1 MAWWLFLVICC
12 LISHQCPPYTHHLII
27 NYVLC
32 DLFLL
37 SHWYRSHTDHLIM
50 MSWIPKSRPAS
61 TSPHKKG
68 APLHLKANLLLFL
81 FCFLLLQFSLFFFS
95 FHLIELL
102 NEKIESRKFQIVL
115 QPKLVISIFY
125 LVSVFVLMISILI
138 VSVIRDFTNFSF
150 TWLRFS
156 MRKEILTSLRWFL
169 GIPPMSIRQRENL
182 SITQTVSPT
191 QFSLYFTF
199 IVLHVR

>member
-1 MAWWLFLVICC
+1 MWLIFVVS
-12 LISHQCPPYTHHLII
+12 LISLTHWPSDNDVLDPEVQASVDFAAQERRATPPEGQLVTFF
-27 NYVLC
+27 VL
-32 DLFLL
+32 F
-37 SHWYRSHTDHLIM
+37 
-50 MSWIPKSRPAS
+50 
-61 TSPHKKG
+61 
-68 APLHLKANLLLFL
+68 
-81 FCFLLLQFSLFFFS
+81 FLLLQFSLFFP
-95 FHLIELL
+95 FHLFELL

-138 VSVIRDFTNFSF
+138 VSVTRDFTNFSF

-182 SITQTVSPT
+182 SITKTVSLT
-191 QFSLYFTF
+191 RLSLYFTCT
-199 IVLHVR
+199 IILA

>member
-1 MAWWLFLVICC
+1 MWLIFVVS
-12 LISHQCPPYTHHLII
+12 LISLTHWPSDNDVLDPEVQASVDFAAQERHATPPEGQLVTFF
-27 NYVLC
+27 V
-32 DLFLL
+32 
-37 SHWYRSHTDHLIM
+37 
-50 MSWIPKSRPAS
+50 
-61 TSPHKKG
+61 
-68 APLHLKANLLLFL
+68 
-81 FCFLLLQFSLFFFS
+81 LFFALTIFFVFP
-95 FHLIELL
+95 FHLFELF

-182 SITQTVSPT
+182 SITKTVSLT
-191 QFSLYFTF
+191 RLSLYFTF

>member
-1 MAWWLFLVICC
+1 MW
-12 LISHQCPPYTHHLII
+12 LISVVSLISLTHWPSDNDVLDPEVQASVDFAAQERRATPP
-27 NYVLC
+27 
-32 DLFLL
+32 DDQLFTFFAFFAL
-37 SHWYRSHTDHLIM
+37 TI
-50 MSWIPKSRPAS
+50 
-61 TSPHKKG
+61 
-68 APLHLKANLLLFL
+68 F
-81 FCFLLLQFSLFFFS
+81 FFFS

-199 IVLHVR
+199 IVLHVW

>member
-1 MAWWLFLVICC
+1 MWLIFVVS
-12 LISHQCPPYTHHLII
+12 LISLTPWPSDNDVLDPEVQASVDFAAQERRATPPEGQLVT
-27 NYVLC
+27 
-32 DLFLL
+32 
-37 SHWYRSHTDHLIM
+37 
-50 MSWIPKSRPAS
+50 
-61 TSPHKKG
+61 
-68 APLHLKANLLLFL
+68 FL
-81 FCFLLLQFSLFFFS
+81 FCFLLLQFFFP
-95 FHLIELL
+95 FHLFELL

-138 VSVIRDFTNFSF
+138 VSVTRDFTNFPF

-182 SITQTVSPT
+182 SITQTVLPTRFSP
-191 QFSLYFTF
+191 YYTF
-199 IVLHVR
+199 IELHV

>member
-1 MAWWLFLVICC
+1 MWLIFVVS
-12 LISHQCPPYTHHLII
+12 LISLTHWPSDNDVLDPEVQASVDFAAQERRATPPEGQLVTFF
-27 NYVLC
+27 V
-32 DLFLL
+32 
-37 SHWYRSHTDHLIM
+37 
-50 MSWIPKSRPAS
+50 
-61 TSPHKKG
+61 
-68 APLHLKANLLLFL
+68 
-81 FCFLLLQFSLFFFS
+81 LFFALTIFFVFP
-95 FHLIELL
+95 FHLFELL

-182 SITQTVSPT
+182 SITKTVSPT
-191 QFSLYFTF
+191 LYILRF
-199 IVLHVR
+199 LHCMFDR

>member
-1 MAWWLFLVICC
+1 MTIFGNLL
-12 LISHQCPPYTHHLII
+12 SHQCP
-27 NYVLC
+27 
-32 DLFLL
+32 
-37 SHWYRSHTDHLIM
+37 SHTDHLIM

-68 APLHLKANLLLFL
+68 ATLHLKANFLLFLLLFFAL
-81 FCFLLLQFSLFFFS
+81 TIFFVFP
-95 FHLIELL
+95 FHLFELL

-138 VSVIRDFTNFSF
+138 VSVIREFTNFSF

-191 QFSLYFTF
+191 RFSPYYTF
-199 IVLHVR
+199 IELHV

>member
-1 MAWWLFLVICC
+1 MWLIFVVS
-12 LISHQCPPYTHHLII
+12 LISLTHWPSDNDVLDPEVQASVDFAAQEKRATPPEGQLVTFF
-27 NYVLC
+27 V
-32 DLFLL
+32 
-37 SHWYRSHTDHLIM
+37 
-50 MSWIPKSRPAS
+50 
-61 TSPHKKG
+61 
-68 APLHLKANLLLFL
+68 
-81 FCFLLLQFSLFFFS
+81 LFFALTIFFVFP
-95 FHLIELL
+95 FHLFELL

-150 TWLRFS
+150 TWLRLS

-182 SITQTVSPT
+182 SITKTVSPT
-191 QFSLYFTF
+191 RFSLYFTF
-199 IVLHVR
+199 IVLHVW

>member
-1 MAWWLFLVICC
+1 MSITHWPSDNDVLDPEVQASVDFAAQERRATPPEGQLV
-12 LISHQCPPYTHHLII
+12 T
-27 NYVLC
+27 
-32 DLFLL
+32 
-37 SHWYRSHTDHLIM
+37 
-50 MSWIPKSRPAS
+50 
-61 TSPHKKG
+61 
-68 APLHLKANLLLFL
+68 FL
-81 FCFLLLQFSLFFFS
+81 FCFFFA
-95 FHLIELL
+95 LTTLL

-182 SITQTVSPT
+182 SITKTVSPT
-191 QFSLYFTF
+191 RFSLYFTF

>member
-1 MAWWLFLVICC
+1 
-12 LISHQCPPYTHHLII
+12 
-27 NYVLC
+27 
-32 DLFLL
+32 
-37 SHWYRSHTDHLIM
+37 M

-81 FCFLLLQFSLFFFS
+81 LFLLLQFSLFFP
-95 FHLIELL
+95 FHLFELL

-182 SITQTVSPT
+182 SNHSHSVELLPNFFKAHYS
-191 QFSLYFTF
+191 S
-199 IVLHVR
+199 VL

>member
-1 MAWWLFLVICC
+1 MSITHRPSDNDVLDPEVQASVDFAAQEKRATPPEGQLVFF
-12 LISHQCPPYTHHLII
+12 
-27 NYVLC
+27 V
-32 DLFLL
+32 
-37 SHWYRSHTDHLIM
+37 
-50 MSWIPKSRPAS
+50 
-61 TSPHKKG
+61 
-68 APLHLKANLLLFL
+68 
-81 FCFLLLQFSLFFFS
+81 LLQFSLFFFRFIDWAPPASPEGQLFTFFAFFALTIFFFFS

-182 SITQTVSPT
+182 SITQTVSLT
-191 QFSLYFTF
+191 RLSLYFTF

>member
-1 MAWWLFLVICC
+1 MWLIFVVS
-12 LISHQCPPYTHHLII
+12 LISLTHWPSDNDVLDPEVQATVDFAAQERHATPPEGQLVTFF
-27 NYVLC
+27 V
-32 DLFLL
+32 
-37 SHWYRSHTDHLIM
+37 
-50 MSWIPKSRPAS
+50 
-61 TSPHKKG
+61 
-68 APLHLKANLLLFL
+68 
-81 FCFLLLQFSLFFFS
+81 LFFALTIFFVFP
-95 FHLIELL
+95 FHLFELL

-138 VSVIRDFTNFSF
+138 VSVTRDFTNFSF

>member
-1 MAWWLFLVICC
+1 MWLIFVVS
-12 LISHQCPPYTHHLII
+12 LISLTHWPSDNDVLDPEVQASVDFAAQERHATPPEGQL
-27 NYVLC
+27 V
-32 DLFLL
+32 F
-37 SHWYRSHTDHLIM
+37 
-50 MSWIPKSRPAS
+50 
-61 TSPHKKG
+61 
-68 APLHLKANLLLFL
+68 FV
-81 FCFLLLQFSLFFFS
+81 LLQFSLFFFRFIDWAPPAS
-95 FHLIELL
+95 PEGQLFTFFAFFALTTLL

-138 VSVIRDFTNFSF
+138 VSVTRDFTNFSF

-191 QFSLYFTF
+191 RFSPYYTF
-199 IVLHVR
+199 IELHV